1 MKKYR
6 NKKSKIKDKTI
17 RDEKLEA
24 TK

>member
-1 MKKYR
+1 MKKHR
-6 NKKSKIKDKTI
+6 NKKFKIKDKTI